1 MIYNQRCY
9 FGTSWA
15 VNSIPYLAEYF
26 GQKIQFDQ
34 NDKLIACVATIDG
47 HSRWVVA
54 TRTMPI
60 NNDMVIYEKWKIF
73 FQQLIFCQ
81 LVCRF
86 FFCFFFFQR
95 SKLHSCFPHIRIL
108 DHKNILFSLKVL
120 LLFNN
125 YF

>member
-86 FFCFFFFQR
+86 FFCFFFFF
-95 SKLHSCFPHIRIL
+95 SGVSYTAVFHISAYLIIKTSSFL
-108 DHKNILFSLKVL
+108 
-120 LLFNN
+120 
-125 YF
+125 